1 MSGTA
6 SARRRVTR
14 HRGSAFVWFGCAV
27 LCGAI
32 LTGCNSTADAAPVPR
47 ASTPRTSGP
56 KPQRVRG
63 TVHTVRMLLDDE
75 GFRFEP
81 AYLTVA
87 EGDGV
92 EFRMISGVPHNVSF
106 DDAFIPREARAQ
118 LAANLGQVGAREL
131 AAPVVTALDSAYV
144 ISTSGLP
151 RGDYLFYCAPHRSL
165 NMHGVITVR

>member
-1 MSGTA
+1 MTGGASG
-6 SARRRVTR
+6 RRSVTR
-14 HRGSAFVWFGCAV
+14 RHGPTLV
-27 LCGAI
+27 LLGGA
-32 LTGCNSTADAAPVPR
+32 LLAACNATADAAPAARPSVTRTTGP
-47 ASTPRTSGP
+47 TPQP
-56 KPQRVRG
+56 VRG
-63 TVHTVRMLLDDE
+63 RVHTVRMLLDDE

-81 AYLTVA
+81 AYLTVS

-92 EFRMISGVPHNVSF
+92 EFRMISGVPHNVTF
-106 DDAFIPREARAQ
+106 DEAFIPREGRAQ

-131 AAPVVTALDSAYV
+131 AAPVVTAIDSAYV

>member
-1 MSGTA
+1 
-6 SARRRVTR
+6 
-14 HRGSAFVWFGCAV
+14 
-27 LCGAI
+27 
-32 LTGCNSTADAAPVPR
+32 VPR
-47 ASTPRTSGP
+47 AASVRRAVTRRCGTLLALVCAAALPACDSNATAAPAARAAVRQGGPRAQP
-56 KPQRVRG
+56 VRG
-63 TVHTVRMLLDDE
+63 TVHSVRMLLDDE

-92 EFRMISGVPHNVSF
+92 EFRMISGVPHNVTF
-106 DDAFIPREARAQ
+106 DDAFIPPTAHTQ
-118 LAANLGQVGAREL
+118 LAANLGLVNAREL

-151 RGDYLFYCAPHRSL
+151 KGDYLFYCAPHRSL

>member
-1 MSGTA
+1 MT
-6 SARRRVTR
+6 RRHGRALAWV
-14 HRGSAFVWFGCAV
+14 GGAM
-27 LCGAI
+27 LCGAV
-32 LTGCNSTADAAPVPR
+32 LAGCNRTADAAQVPPATTPR
-47 ASTPRTSGP
+47 ASGP
-56 KPQRVRG
+56 PAQRVRG

-106 DDAFIPREARAQ
+106 DDAFIPRDARAQ